1 LLGGG
6 PADVPERY
14 AVASPTS
21 HLPLGVPQVLIHGTE
36 DDRVP
41 LVVSQVYAD
50 KARAAGDK
58 ITLIELPGADHRVLI
73 DPASEAWETT
83 ARNLFP

>member
-1 LLGGG
+1 
-6 PADVPERY
+6 
-14 AVASPTS
+14 
-21 HLPLGVPQVLIHGTE
+21 VLIHGTE

-58 ITLIELPGADHRVLI
+58 ITLIELPGADHFVLI
-73 DPASEAWETT
+73 DPASEAWTIT
-83 ARNLFP
+83 VRMLFP